1 MTIQLQTGLYLQL
14 VAKYLEDSCMPQE
27 ALTGSR
33 SRWRMQALRNHCPW
47 LLGRRGQKE
56 IMQSTSLRPDWEREY
71 TSWKF
76 RQFPV
81 ICKKSTDH
89 FTPGTSFT
97 HTVFGPFRWN
107 EGICVVSGF
116 CDNSLVRRL
125 AQVCQVPLPSRPVSG
140 DLASNSPT
148 WKPQS

>member
-1 MTIQLQTGLYLQL
+1 
-14 VAKYLEDSCMPQE
+14 MPQE

-97 HTVFGPFRWN
+97 HTQYLALLG
-107 EGICVVSGF
+107 GTKGSAL
-116 CDNSLVRRL
+116 SLGSVTTAL
-125 AQVCQVPLPSRPVSG
+125 
-140 DLASNSPT
+140 
-148 WKPQS
+148 